1 MLAIVSSGER
11 RDALL
16 RISPA
21 VMKASEAAKAPQF
34 QMVGEPGYFV
44 NTSTSNALASRN
56 NVPVRPAHV
65 THHHKHSGASG
76 ASSAVRVGPSSGAA
90 NDQLQELL
98 RQHARLMQAASDV
111 DSALKDIRKYGEEGA
126 KNAGIAA
133 GWAATLMTLDIIRH
147 ATACV
152 YRSAERQFAFQ
163 DKVVEEANKTL
174 KRLGQRTIPTRG
186 DVLSH
191 LEDPTAQKVAE
202 YARDVRVAR
211 ETIKRLLKDKP
222 PREVEMLVN
231 MGLDMAEDSAM
242 VLEAQSLQQR
252 ALSNSANAQAQ
263 ALLQRERLRQ
273 HMQRIEERMALLINP
288 DLWEKWLAKQRT
300 G

>member
-1 MLAIVSSGER
+1 M
-11 RDALL
+11 
-16 RISPA
+16 
-21 VMKASEAAKAPQF
+21 
-34 QMVGEPGYFV
+34 
-44 NTSTSNALASRN
+44 
-56 NVPVRPAHV
+56 
-65 THHHKHSGASG
+65 
-76 ASSAVRVGPSSGAA
+76 
-90 NDQLQELL
+90 
-98 RQHARLMQAASDV
+98 
-111 DSALKDIRKYGEEGA
+111 
-126 KNAGIAA
+126 
-133 GWAATLMTLDIIRH
+133 
-147 ATACV
+147 
-152 YRSAERQFAFQ
+152 
-163 DKVVEEANKTL
+163 
-174 KRLGQRTIPTRG
+174 
-186 DVLSH
+186 LSH